1 MKSIIIW
8 VIIIIGELSGMYL
21 IYAGFK
27 RKIQG
32 VPSFRVMHFFHN
44 LPAREHSGVQLIIE
58 GFVVIVSGAL
68 LYYAFFVSYSKTV
81 VKLIFNFRTRELCE
95 NNLIL

>member
-1 MKSIIIW
+1 MKNIIVW

-32 VPSFRVMHFFHN
+32 APSFRLMHLFQN
-44 LPAREHSGVQLIIE
+44 LPVREHSGVQLIIE
-58 GFVVIVSGAL
+58 GFVVIFSGAL
-68 LYYAFFVSYSKTV
+68 LYYAFF
-81 VKLIFNFRTRELCE
+81 LW
-95 NNLIL
+95 